1 MKVSICKVLR
11 HHASVPTNLFQI
23 SAIAYGALNE
33 FPEF

>member
-1 MKVSICKVLR
+1 MLIFKVKM
-11 HHASVPTNLFQI
+11 HYGSVVTSLFKI